1 MFYVVL
7 NHSECFEIK
16 DYAGFFFCFNIN
28 LLLTG
33 MKLIQIDREN
43 EDSEL
48 HCPDG
53 NWTNTSNPSE
63 LS

>member
-7 NHSECFEIK
+7 NHAECFEIK
-16 DYAGFFFCFNIN
+16 DYAGFFFNIY

-33 MKLIQIDREN
+33 MKLIQTDRES
-43 EDSEL
+43 EDGEL

-53 NWTNTSNPSE
+53 NWTNTSNPSK

>member
-7 NHSECFEIK
+7 NHAECFEIK
-16 DYAGFFFCFNIN
+16 DYAGFFYFNIN

-33 MKLIQIDREN
+33 MKLIQIDRES
-43 EDSEL
+43 EDGEL

-53 NWTNTSNPSE
+53 N
-63 LS
+63 